1 MTNREKLAIAKLY
14 GLDDATVA
22 ARAATAGGHAMTTK
36 ARVFLNDVREHPGV
50 HRVYRHSTG
59 QGVVIWESVWVFL
72 KEQGRFKHKTCNGPI
87 ISEFE
92 EVDYDEAIGIVARD
106 FGVIHGLL
114 TG

>member
-1 MTNREKLAIAKLY
+1 MTA
-14 GLDDATVA
+14 
-22 ARAATAGGHAMTTK
+22 K

-59 QGVVIWESVWVFL
+59 QGVVIWESIWVFL
-72 KEQGRFKHKTCNGPI
+72 KDQGRFKHKTCNGPI
-87 ISEFE
+87 ISDFE